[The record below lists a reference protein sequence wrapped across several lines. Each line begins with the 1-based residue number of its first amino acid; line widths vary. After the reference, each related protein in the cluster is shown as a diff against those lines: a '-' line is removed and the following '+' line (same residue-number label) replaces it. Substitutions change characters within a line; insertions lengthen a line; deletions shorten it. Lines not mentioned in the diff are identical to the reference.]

1 MIDTAIIRQR
11 ILDKLLYEDINND
24 VEELKWSA
32 VSKNIQYGISE
43 KITNNGPLRV
53 VRITDLAE
61 RKINWNTV
69 PFHTLQKGC
78 LEHYLL
84 KDGDILFARSGATV
98 GKSVLVKDPP
108 DNTIFAG
115 YLIRS
120 TPDQSVVLPVY
131 ASYYFQTSIFWSQL
145 SEGVTST
152 AQPNFNGKKLGN
164 LKLRVPPLEEQ
175 KRIVAKIE
183 ELFTKIDEIDKA
195 QKELKEL
202 AELAEKKVL
211 DMAVRG
217 ELVEQDETD
226 QSAEQFIS
234 NVKDKIDVAVS
245 KKVIRKK
252 AVTPMLDADIP
263 YDIPG
268 NWCWEKIGALFAIN
282 PKNVGISDND
292 IVGFVPMTL
301 MDAGISNHHEY
312 EEKPWKEIKKGFTA
326 LQNGDLAIAKITPCF
341 QNRKSGVIQNLPN
354 GVGGGTTEFHV
365 LRDIS
370 HTFDM
375 RYALALVQTQEFIDY
390 GVSHFSGAVGQQR
403 VSKEAL
409 ADYPFPV
416 PPFEEQQRIG
426 EKIEEYLSL
435 IKTMI

>member
-183 ELFTKIDEIDKA
+183 GLFAKIDEIDKA

-217 ELVEQDETD
+217 ELVEQDETK
-226 QSAEQFIS
+226 
-234 NVKDKIDVAVS
+234 V
-245 KKVIRKK
+245 KKVLVNDHYMILPNSWNVMKGKKIFKKMTNVVYRAEDSITYIDIGSIDNNLNVISSPKQLKANEAPSRAKRFIEYGDVLFSMVRPYLRNIAKVQTKFLNPVASTGFYVMSPIDEKTLSSDFVLYVCLSPLVINGLNEKMKGDNSPSIRASDIENFDYPIPPIETQKRISEIVCKVRKK
-252 AVTPMLDADIP
+252 
-263 YDIPG
+263 
-268 NWCWEKIGALFAIN
+268 LFAI
-282 PKNVGISDND
+282 
-292 IVGFVPMTL
+292 L
-301 MDAGISNHHEY
+301 
-312 EEKPWKEIKKGFTA
+312 
-326 LQNGDLAIAKITPCF
+326 
-341 QNRKSGVIQNLPN
+341 
-354 GVGGGTTEFHV
+354 
-365 LRDIS
+365 
-370 HTFDM
+370 
-375 RYALALVQTQEFIDY
+375 
-390 GVSHFSGAVGQQR
+390 
-403 VSKEAL
+403 
-409 ADYPFPV
+409 
-416 PPFEEQQRIG
+416 
-426 EKIEEYLSL
+426 
-435 IKTMI
+435 